1 MSIPETWEFYAN
13 VVTALGFPFAIFVFW
28 REQRKTRE
36 SEAQQ
41 AWAVLADNY
50 TRFMEL
56 VLENP
61 DLRIGSDEPTPE
73 LSKEQKERMMALF
86 AILVT
91 LFERSYINLHT
102 PKMKGRQLRRWRSWE
117 DYMRDWC
124 RRADFR
130 AALPYLL
137 EGSDPEFVVHLSRI
151 AHEEAAASGAR

>member
-1 MSIPETWEFYAN
+1 MSTPELWEFLAN